1 MKYRARIKAKELI
14 LDTASTVEVGSQSTS
29 LACPSCD
36 LVFDVSDLAEGETA
50 RCSRCGHFLTRYRA
64 DELSRVMA
72 YTVSA
77 LILLALACSFPF
89 MQFKASGLESL
100 MTLPQAALELWR
112 NDMPDLAFL
121 VAAFIILIPA
131 AVLILIVIL
140 TGALIM
146 QRPNTYLP
154 SLGRLIFTLQRWSMV
169 EVFFIGVLVSLAK
182 ILHMATV
189 VLGISFW
196 AYAAFTVLF
205 TLALSNLDRF
215 QCWRRIEELSQR

>member
-1 MKYRARIKAKELI
+1 M
-14 LDTASTVEVGSQSTS
+14 
-29 LACPSCD
+29 
-36 LVFDVSDLAEGETA
+36 FDVSDLADGETA

-72 YTVSA
+72 FTVSA

-112 NDMPDLAFL
+112 NGMPDLAFL

-140 TGALIM
+140 LGALMM
-146 QRPNTYLP
+146 QRPYPFLAT
-154 SLGRLIFTLQRWSMV
+154 LGRLIFSLQNWSMV
-169 EVFFIGVLVSLAK
+169 EVFFIGVLVSLVK
-182 ILHMATV
+182 ISHMASV
-189 VLGISFW
+189 LLGISFW
-196 AYAAFTVLF
+196 AYAAFTILF
-205 TLALSNLDRF
+205 TLAVSGLDRF
-215 QCWRRIEELSQR
+215 HCWRRIEALSRS